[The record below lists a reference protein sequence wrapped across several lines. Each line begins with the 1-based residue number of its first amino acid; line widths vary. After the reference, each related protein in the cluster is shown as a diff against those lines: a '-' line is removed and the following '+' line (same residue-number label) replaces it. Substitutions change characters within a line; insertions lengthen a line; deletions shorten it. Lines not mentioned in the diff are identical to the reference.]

1 MITIVHE
8 VDGLALGG
16 VTYMVAVEGGERKPL
31 PAPTTP
37 QRAKR

>member
-16 VTYMVAVEGGERKPL
+16 VTYTVTVEDGGRKPR
-31 PAPTTP
+31 PAPSHAT
-37 QRAKR
+37 RAKR